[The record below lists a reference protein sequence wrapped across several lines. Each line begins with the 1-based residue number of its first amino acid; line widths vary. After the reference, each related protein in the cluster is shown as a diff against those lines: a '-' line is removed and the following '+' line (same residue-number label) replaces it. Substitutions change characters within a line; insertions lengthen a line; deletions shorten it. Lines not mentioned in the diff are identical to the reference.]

1 MTKAGAP
8 MKKSSAQRRTNKSTK
23 KTDSTPLPP
32 SFMETV
38 RLTVGLR
45 FRLFSRQFT
54 RRGILGAVVSGILA
68 LALSMGLGIG
78 TFFVFRRVLS
88 LQLDPA
94 WIPFLLS
101 LFTFLLGLFW
111 TIWPVVAAQVDEGH
125 ELGRF
130 FPYPVS
136 PRRLYLIQ
144 TAASLLEPSVLFFYP
159 PLVGVA
165 AALALSP
172 ETPMAITL
180 IAMGCF
186 VIMVVA
192 SGQMLRNFFL
202 NVMKSRR
209 SGEILFAALL
219 ALLGLSVFLPPV
231 DASWLLARV
240 EGFGGAPED
249 LTFLIKTAR
258 SLKNTPPGWL
268 ASAILLARAGR
279 PLAALAPAVAML
291 GVGVVAWFLG
301 LSLLLRFYRGA
312 GGGVSFSKG
321 AEKKPS
327 HRPDVPRR
335 PRLRRTPLMEKRLP
349 LIDGAT
355 AAVFVKELRSL
366 VANPKA
372 RLLLV
377 VPFFLVIVLKIIG
390 APQLFFFLWDDAWS
404 AVFMGFLSLYVL
416 SVLSGQL
423 FANGFGFDGH
433 GIRQVFF
440 YPVGPGTWFRGRNLA
455 QAAVTSCQY
464 GLLWVLVLGSMEGAT
479 LRGSGLPMSGFA
491 FTLPVLLGLG
501 NVLSIRYPRR
511 FYYTLAHRDRP
522 VATSFLLVLLALAAC
537 AAVSM
542 AAFALHTHLLGSVGG
557 PLVPGIALLSLG
569 LVVYRGLTRW
579 ASGRFPQERERLLH
593 AVAR

>member
-1 MTKAGAP
+1 MTKTGAP
-8 MKKSSAQRRTNKSTK
+8 MQKSSEKRRAGNSPQTEA
-23 KTDSTPLPP
+23 STPLPA

-54 RRGILGAVVSGILA
+54 RRGVLGAVVSGVLA
-68 LALSMGLGIG
+68 MGLSLGLGMG
-78 TFFVFRRVLS
+78 TFFAFRRVLS

-94 WIPFLLS
+94 WIPFLLA

-165 AALALSP
+165 AALALSR

-180 IAMGCF
+180 ISMGCF
-186 VIMVVA
+186 VVMVVA
-192 SGQMLRNFFL
+192 NGQMLRNFFL
-202 NVMKSRR
+202 NMMKSRR

-249 LTFLIKTAR
+249 LTFLIQTSR
-258 SLKNTPPGWL
+258 SLQNTPPGWL

-279 PLAALAPAVAML
+279 PLAALVPAAAML

-312 GGGVSFSKG
+312 GRGVLFSKG
-321 AEKKPS
+321 VEKDPHS
-327 HRPDVPRR
+327 QPDAPKRL
-335 PRLRRTPLMEKRLP
+335 RLRRASLMGKSLP
-349 LIDGAT
+349 LTDGRT

-372 RLLLV
+372 RLLLA

-390 APQLFFFLWDDAWS
+390 APHLFYFLWENAWT

-440 YPVGPGTWFRGRNLA
+440 YPVGPETWFRGRNLA
-455 QAAVTSCQY
+455 QATVTSAQY
-464 GLLWVLVLGSMEGAT
+464 GFLWMLVLGSMEGAT
-479 LRGSGLPMSGFA
+479 LRGCGLPVSGFA

-522 VATSFLLVLLALAAC
+522 VATSFLLVLLVLTAC

-542 AAFALHTHLLGSVGG
+542 ATFALHTRLLGSVGG

-579 ASGRFPQERERLLH
+579 TAKRFPQERERLLH